1 MLKIILPGVAALV
14 VVFIVIVAMRPSDFT
29 ITRSITIAAPPADVF
44 VHVND
49 LHNWEAWSPWAKL
62 DPNAKNT
69 FGGPAAGT
77 GSAMSWAG
85 NNKIGEGK
93 MTITESRLGERIRF
107 NLEFL
112 KPFKANNTAEFLF
125 KSQGNQTTVI
135 WSMSGKS
142 NFMFKA
148 VGLFMNCDKMV
159 GGQFEQGLAQ
169 LKSVAETTATKTQAM
184 AI

>member
-1 MLKIILPGVAALV
+1 
-14 VVFIVIVAMRPSDFT
+14 
-29 ITRSITIAAPPADVF
+29 
-44 VHVND
+44 
-49 LHNWEAWSPWAKL
+49 
-62 DPNAKNT
+62 
-69 FGGPAAGT
+69 
-77 GSAMSWAG
+77 MSWVG

-93 MTITESRLGERIRF
+93 MTITESRMGERIRF

-125 KSQGNQTTVI
+125 KPQGNQTAVT

-148 VGLFMNCDKMV
+148 VGLFMDCDKMV
-159 GGQFEQGLAQ
+159 GSQFEQGLAQ
-169 LKSVAETTATKTQAM
+169 LKSVAETAMPKTAAT